1 MDPQRESTEK
11 KQAEVVLNVSE
22 EERFPTNDPKLGS
35 LDDPSARKPQCPSP
49 EISLKSSPSPRKPP
63 KPPHPETL
71 LRRRSIP
78 TSAFAKPKS
87 RFAEQTLPA
96 QLVPV
101 SGHDLPA
108 SSPYR
113 GSPHHKASGTPKTP
127 KEDDA
132 DEEEE
137 DEDEIFKK
145 EHLDEPPKKRLRFKA
160 TFIEWVILVLSV
172 SFLVASLVVDRLQ
185 GYVIW
190 GLEIWKWCLMLA
202 VICCG
207 HLVSNWFVH
216 LLVFM
221 IETNFLLRK
230 KVLYFVYG
238 LKNSVRV
245 FLWLTLVLLSWSL
258 IFNRGV
264 HRSEK
269 TEKVLG
275 YVSRL
280 LVSMLIGSVI
290 WLVKTLLMKILA
302 SSFHMN
308 RFFDRIQ
315 ESVFH
320 QYILQTLSGPPL
332 MELAEEVGR
341 VKSFGQLSFRTKGKG
356 TGKDKEVID
365 VANLHKMRREKVSA
379 WTMRGLINMISSS
392 GLSTISNTIDQ
403 TFDETGEQREI
414 TNENEAKVE
423 AYRIFKN
430 VAKPGCKYIDAM
442 DLLRFLSKEEVEYVV
457 PLFEGA
463 SETGK
468 IKKSAL
474 RNWVVKAY
482 LDRKALA
489 HSLNDTKTAVKQLHR
504 LATAIVIVAI
514 LIITL
519 MLLGIATTQV
529 LVFISSQLL
538 LVAFMFG
545 NSCKMAFEA
554 IIFVFVMHPFDV
566 GDRCVVDG
574 IQMTVE
580 EMNILTT
587 VFLKF
592 DNEKIYYPNSVLATK
607 PIGNFYRSPD
617 MSDAVEF
624 SIHLST
630 SGESIGALKERI
642 KMYLESKPNHWRPN
656 HSVVVKGIV
665 NVNKLDMALYVNH
678 TMNFQNV
685 GEKNSRRSEL
695 VLELKKIF
703 EELSIQ
709 YRLLPQEIHFSYTG
723 STPLPVAIDNRGIS

>member
-1 MDPQRESTEK
+1 MDSQRKSMEK
-11 KQAEVVLNVSE
+11 KHGEVVLNIAGE
-22 EERFPTNDPKLGS
+22 GQTTTNDPNLGS
-35 LDDPSARKPQCPSP
+35 LEEPTPHKPHCPSP
-49 EISLKSSPSPRKPP
+49 EISTNSSPSARKPP
-63 KPPHPETL
+63 KPPQSESL

-78 TSAFAKPKS
+78 TSALGRPKS
-87 RFAEQTLPA
+87 RFVERTVPS
-96 QLVPV
+96 QLGADPV
-101 SGHDLPA
+101 SV
-108 SSPYR
+108 SS
-113 GSPHHKASGTPKTP
+113 TPRAP
-127 KEDDA
+127 REGEEEDD
-132 DEEEE
+132 DEEE
-137 DEDEIFKK
+137 IFSK
-145 EHLDEPPKKRLRFKA
+145 EHLHEHPARRRRFKLR
-160 TFIEWVILVLSV
+160 TLLEWAILVLSV
-172 SFLVASLVVDRLQ
+172 SCLVASLVVDRLQ
-185 GYVIW
+185 GYAIW
-190 GLEIWKWCLMLA
+190 GLEIWKWCLMVA
-202 VICCG
+202 VTCCG
-207 HLVSNWFVH
+207 HLFTRWLIN

-221 IETNFLLRK
+221 IERNFLLKK

-238 LKNSVRV
+238 LKKSVQV
-245 FLWLTLVLLSWSL
+245 FLWLTLVLLSWLL

-264 HRSEK
+264 SRSERARD
-269 TEKVLG
+269 VLG

-280 LVSMLIGSVI
+280 LISMLIGSVI
-290 WLVKTLLMKILA
+290 WLVKTLLVKMLA
-302 SSFHMN
+302 STFHMN
-308 RFFDRIQ
+308 KYFDRIQ
-315 ESVFH
+315 VSIFH
-320 QYILQTLSGPPL
+320 QYLLQTLSGPPL
-332 MELAEEVGR
+332 MELAEKVGAAR
-341 VKSFGQLSFRTKGKG
+341 SSGQLSFTAKGKG

-365 VANLHKMRREKVSA
+365 VAKLHKMKQGKVSA
-379 WTMRGLINMISSS
+379 WTMKGLINVIGTS
-392 GLSTISNTIDQ
+392 GLSTLSNTIDE
-403 TFDETGEQREI
+403 TFQETGEHREI
-414 TNENEAKVE
+414 TNELDAKIA

-430 VAKPGCKYIDAM
+430 VAKPGCKYIDAE

-463 SETGK
+463 LETGK

-474 RNWVVKAY
+474 RNCVVKAY

-504 LATAIVIVAI
+504 LATAIVVVAI

-519 MLLGIATTQV
+519 ILLGIATTQV
-529 LVFISSQLL
+529 LVFISSQFL

-545 NSCKMAFEA
+545 NTCKMAFEA

-592 DNEKIYYPNSVLATK
+592 DNEKIYYPNSVLSTK
-607 PIGNFYRSPD
+607 PISNFYRSPD

-624 SIHLST
+624 SVHLST
-630 SGESIGALKERI
+630 SGETIGALKERI
-642 KMYLESKPNHWRPN
+642 KRYLESKPNHWHPN

-703 EELSIQ
+703 EDLSIQ
-709 YRLLPQEIHFSYTG
+709 YRLLPQEVRFSYTG
-723 STPLPVAIDNRGIS
+723 SGSLPVAISNRSIQDD

>member
-1 MDPQRESTEK
+1 MGDTSFIRLFPCRELGGG
-11 KQAEVVLNVSE
+11 QAARTRDLGVGNLEMVLNVG
-22 EERFPTNDPKLGS
+22 RNM
-35 LDDPSARKPQCPSP
+35 Q
-49 EISLKSSPSPRKPP
+49 
-63 KPPHPETL
+63 
-71 LRRRSIP
+71 RS
-78 TSAFAKPKS
+78 
-87 RFAEQTLPA
+87 
-96 QLVPV
+96 
-101 SGHDLPA
+101 
-108 SSPYR
+108 
-113 GSPHHKASGTPKTP
+113 
-127 KEDDA
+127 
-132 DEEEE
+132 
-137 DEDEIFKK
+137 
-145 EHLDEPPKKRLRFKA
+145 
-160 TFIEWVILVLSV
+160 
-172 SFLVASLVVDRLQ
+172 
-185 GYVIW
+185 
-190 GLEIWKWCLMLA
+190 
-202 VICCG
+202 
-207 HLVSNWFVH
+207 LVSNWFVH

-264 HRSEK
+264 RRSEK

-341 VKSFGQLSFRTKGKG
+341 VKSFGQLSFRAKGKG

-365 VANLHKMRREKVSA
+365 VAKLYKMRQEKVSA

-442 DLLRFLSKEEVEYVV
+442 DLLRFLSKEVEYVV

-574 IQMTVE
+574 IQMTRRD
-580 EMNILTT
+580 NILTT

-592 DNEKIYYPNSVLATK
+592 DNENILSKFCLGNQTNWQLLQK
-607 PIGNFYRSPD
+607 P
-617 MSDAVEF
+617 
-624 SIHLST
+624 
-630 SGESIGALKERI
+630 
-642 KMYLESKPNHWRPN
+642 
-656 HSVVVKGIV
+656 
-665 NVNKLDMALYVNH
+665 
-678 TMNFQNV
+678 
-685 GEKNSRRSEL
+685 
-695 VLELKKIF
+695 
-703 EELSIQ
+703 
-709 YRLLPQEIHFSYTG
+709 
-723 STPLPVAIDNRGIS
+723 